1 MSRENDDNNKF
12 FSTRPNS
19 NSSLRKY
26 NDQKRRGRQE
36 SKVSD
41 RTEKTS
47 KPERSNRPMSPRGK
61 RPRRRF
67 VFSGILLAV
76 LGFFAALWRK
86 SKVGLLIAVAVTV
99 AAVAFAFWFFTA
111 DNSLEVFVG
120 GESIGFIAER
130 DTTASELTS
139 QVTAIFAMTSG
150 TDVRLDQTITAE
162 PARAPAADIM
172 PRIEMITLIQDNVT
186 FQAEGFVISV
196 NGEDMGALR
205 TREAADSVL
214 SSVIERFVP
223 DGAQLLSPAGFVEEV
238 TISSRFMSLEDLQTV
253 EVVAARLSREQET
266 SMHYTVQ
273 PGENMS
279 VIASRFGMTLD
290 ALFAA
295 NPDVPPANPGLTPG
309 QVLNVVYSA
318 PLVSVRSVEV
328 HTATEEEPYGSDNI
342 YNPTRQ
348 STFRQVVQQGQ
359 VGIREVTTHITRVN
373 NIITDTEVV
382 SENVTQ
388 SPINEIVE
396 RGTR

>member
-1 MSRENDDNNKF
+1 
-12 FSTRPNS
+12 
-19 NSSLRKY
+19 
-26 NDQKRRGRQE
+26 
-36 SKVSD
+36 
-41 RTEKTS
+41 
-47 KPERSNRPMSPRGK
+47 MSPRGK